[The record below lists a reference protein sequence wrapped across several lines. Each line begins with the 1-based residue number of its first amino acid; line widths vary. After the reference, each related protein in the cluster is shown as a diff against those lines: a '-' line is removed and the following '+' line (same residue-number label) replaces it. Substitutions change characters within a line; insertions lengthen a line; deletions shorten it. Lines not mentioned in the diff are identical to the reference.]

1 MKKPRVPDKVTSP
14 INRLINRIAPG
25 EQPQYVK
32 VLIESDAEINECF
45 ANLERRIKRDGGR
58 IQFGWAIWYLPG
70 ILMEAEFHAVWI
82 SPEGDLIDIS
92 PRPIQFKEIMFLPDS
107 SIVYSGRQID
117 NIRIPLSKNPK
128 VKEYIRL
135 HEELFKIM
143 NEGELADKHGPI
155 SIPRYKIEPSRK
167 RLEELSIEL
176 GII

>member
-1 MKKPRVPDKVTSP
+1 MKKPRVPDKVNSP
-14 INRLINRIAPG
+14 IKRLINRIAPG
-25 EQPQYVK
+25 EQPQYVP

-45 ANLERRIKRDGGR
+45 ANIERKIKRDGGG
-58 IQFGWAIWYLPG
+58 IQYGWVIWYLPG

-92 PRPIQFKEIMFLPDS
+92 PRPLHFKEIMFLTDS
-107 SIVYSGRQID
+107 SITYMGRQIG
-117 NIRIPLSKNPK
+117 NIRIPLSKTPE

-135 HEELFKIM
+135 HEEFFKIT

-155 SIPRYKIEPSRK
+155 NLPPDKIEPLKK
-167 RLEELSIEL
+167 RLAELSIKL